1 MNKNQT
7 FICNGDSWVFGSE
20 IIDPTQQKNLANGE
34 HVTTIDYLP
43 DNDAY
48 RCPRIFSSYLAE
60 IADATSINISWPADD
75 NTTILYR
82 TMDYVTNTYL
92 SQGKSTENLMIIIG
106 WSSPERNSFWY
117 DDGQLSILFRLWP
130 NVQHFDSDLQKKFW
144 DIYTRCMWN
153 SQEYIRRYVHTII
166 NFQNWCVA
174 NNLKWLCFNSFQQ
187 VRDLNINEWQ
197 DLNVR
202 NEIEALTNKLGSYHY
217 HSSDEGNVRNNA
229 PYNLMPLWDQVDN
242 VRFYKKDQENNTF
255 KSFITEH
262 NKTNTFNG
270 WHPSPESH
278 KIWAQ
283 ELWSYI
289 KENKLD

>member
-1 MNKNQT
+1 MNKT

-20 IIDPTQQKNLANGE
+20 ILDPSQEKTLANGK
-34 HVTTIDYLP
+34 HVTAIDYLP
-43 DNDAY
+43 ENDSY

-82 TMDYVTNTYL
+82 TMDFVTNNYI
-92 SQGKSTENLMIIIG
+92 SQGKSTENLMIIVG

-117 DDGQLSILFRLWP
+117 DDGQLSMLFRLWP
-130 NVQHFDSDLQKKFW
+130 NVKHFDSVLQRQFW
-144 DIYTRCMWN
+144 QIYTRCIWN
-153 SQEYIRRYVHTII
+153 PQEYIRRYVHTII
-166 NFQNWCVA
+166 NFQNWCIA

-187 VRDLNINEWQ
+187 VKHLNIDEWV

-202 NEIEALTNKLGSYHY
+202 AEIEALTNRLGGYQYHV
-217 HSSDEGNVRNNA
+217 SNDSNVRKNA
-229 PYNLMPLWDQVDN
+229 THDLLSLWDQVDSI
-242 VRFYKKDQENNTF
+242 RFYKKDQVNNTF
-255 KSFITEH
+255 KSFITQH
-262 NKTNTFNG
+262 NATNTFNG

-278 KIWAQ
+278 EIWAH

-289 KENKLD
+289 RENNLD

>member
-1 MNKNQT
+1 MKKT

-20 IIDPTQQKNLANGE
+20 ILEPNLSGTLKNGQ
-34 HVTTIDYLP
+34 HVTAIDYMP

-75 NTTILYR
+75 NTTILHR
-82 TMDYVTNTYL
+82 TIDYVTNHYL
-92 SQGKSTENLMIIIG
+92 SQGKSTEDLMIIIG

-117 DDGQLSILFRLWP
+117 DDGKLSMLFRLWP
-130 NVQHFDSDLQKKFW
+130 NVQHFDSALQKKFW
-144 DIYTRCMWN
+144 DIYTRCIWN
-153 SQEYIRRYVHTII
+153 PQEYMRRYVHTII
-166 NFQNWCVA
+166 NFQNWCIA

-187 VRDLNINEWQ
+187 VRNLNIDEWE

-202 NEIEALTNKLGSYHY
+202 TELESLSNRLGGYQYHF
-217 HSSDEGNVRNNA
+217 SDNSNVRQNA
-229 PYNLMPLWDQVDN
+229 SYDLIPLWDQVDN

-289 KENKLD
+289 KEHNLD

>member
-1 MNKNQT
+1 MKKNQT

-20 IIDPTQQKNLANGE
+20 IIDPTQKKTLANGK

-82 TMDYVTNTYL
+82 TKDYVTNNYL

-117 DDGQLSILFRLWP
+117 DDGQLSMLFRLWP
-130 NVQHFDSDLQKKFW
+130 NVQHFNSDLQKKFW

-153 SQEYIRRYVHTII
+153 SQEYMRRYVHTII
-166 NFQNWCVA
+166 NFQNWCIA

-187 VRDLNINEWQ
+187 VRGLNINEWQ

-202 NEIEALTNKLGSYHY
+202 NEIEALTNKLGGYHY
-217 HSSDEGNVRNNA
+217 FSSDEGNVRNNA
-229 PYNLMPLWDQVDN
+229 PYNLMPLWDQVDKI
-242 VRFYKKDQENNTF
+242 RFYKKDQENNTF

-278 KIWAQ
+278 KIWAH

>member
-1 MNKNQT
+1 MNKT

-20 IIDPTQQKNLANGE
+20 ILEPNLNGTLKNGQ
-34 HVTTIDYLP
+34 HVTTIDYMP

-82 TMDYVTNTYL
+82 TMDFVTNKYL
-92 SQGKSTENLMIIIG
+92 KENKSTENLMIIVG

-117 DDGQLSILFRLWP
+117 DDGKLSMLFRLWP
-130 NVQHFDSDLQKKFW
+130 NVKHFDSVLQKQFW
-144 DIYTRCMWN
+144 DIYTRCIWN

-166 NFQNWCVA
+166 NFQNWCIA
-174 NNLKWLCFNSFQQ
+174 NKLKWLCFNSFQQ
-187 VRDLNINEWQ
+187 VKNLNIDEWE
-197 DLNVR
+197 DLNVKT
-202 NEIEALTNKLGSYHY
+202 EIEALTHRLGGYEYHV
-217 HSSDEGNVRNNA
+217 SDNSNVRQREI
-229 PYNLMPLWDQVDN
+229 YDLTTLWDQVDS

-289 KENKLD
+289 KENNLD

>member
-1 MNKNQT
+1 MSKT

-20 IIDPTQQKNLANGE
+20 ILEPNLNGTLKNGQ
-34 HVTTIDYLP
+34 HVTAIDYMP

-82 TMDYVTNTYL
+82 TMDFVTNKYL
-92 SQGKSTENLMIIIG
+92 KENKSTENLMIIIG

-117 DDGQLSILFRLWP
+117 DDGKLSMLFRLWP

-144 DIYTRCMWN
+144 DIYTRCIWN
-153 SQEYIRRYVHTII
+153 PQEYMRRYVHTII
-166 NFQNWCVA
+166 NFQNWCIA

-187 VRDLNINEWQ
+187 VRNLNIDEWE

-202 NEIEALTNKLGSYHY
+202 TEIEALTHRLGGYEYHV
-217 HSSDEGNVRNNA
+217 SNNSNVRQREH
-229 PYNLMPLWDQVDN
+229 YDLTTLWDQVDS

-289 KENKLD
+289 KENNLD

>member
-1 MNKNQT
+1 MNKT

-20 IIDPTQQKNLANGE
+20 ILDPNLSSTLKKGQ
-34 HVTTIDYLP
+34 HVTAIDFLP
-43 DNDAY
+43 HNDTY

-75 NTTILYR
+75 NTTILRR
-82 TMDYVTNTYL
+82 TMDYVTNNYL
-92 SQGKSTENLMIIIG
+92 SQGKSTEDLMIIVG

-117 DDGQLSILFRLWP
+117 DDGNLSILFRLWP
-130 NVQHFDSDLQKKFW
+130 NVKHFDSDLQKQFW
-144 DIYTRCMWN
+144 DIYTRCIWN
-153 SQEYIRRYVHTII
+153 PQEYMSRYVHTII
-166 NFQNWCVA
+166 NFQNWCIA

-187 VRDLNINEWQ
+187 VKNLDINEWQ

-202 NEIEALTNKLGSYHY
+202 NEIEALTHRLGGYHY
-217 HSSDEGNVRNNA
+217 HDNSNVRKNTS
-229 PYNLMPLWDQVDN
+229 YDLMPLWDQVDK

-262 NKTNTFNG
+262 NKTNAFNG

-278 KIWAQ
+278 QIWAQ

-289 KENKLD
+289 KENNLD

>member
-20 IIDPTQQKNLANGE
+20 IIDPTQQKNLANGK

-48 RCPRIFSSYLAE
+48 RCPRIFSSYMAE

-202 NEIEALTNKLGSYHY
+202 NEIEALTNKLGGYQY

>member
-1 MNKNQT
+1 MNKT

-20 IIDPTQQKNLANGE
+20 ILDPDQQKTLKNGQ
-34 HVTTIDYLP
+34 HVTAIDYLP
-43 DNDAY
+43 NNDAY

-82 TMDYVTNTYL
+82 TMDYVTNNYL
-92 SQGKSTENLMIIIG
+92 REGKSTENLMIIIG

-117 DDGQLSILFRLWP
+117 DDGKLSRLFRLWP
-130 NVQHFDSDLQKKFW
+130 NVQNFDSALQKQFW
-144 DIYTRCMWN
+144 DIYTRCIWN
-153 SQEYIRRYVHTII
+153 PQEYMRRYVHTII
-166 NFQNWCVA
+166 NFQNWCIA

-187 VRDLNINEWQ
+187 VRNLNIDEWE
-197 DLNVR
+197 DLNVKT
-202 NEIEALTNKLGSYHY
+202 EIEALSNRLGGYQYHI
-217 HSSDEGNVRNNA
+217 SDNSNVRQNA
-229 PYNLMPLWDQVDN
+229 LYNLMSLWDQVDN
-242 VRFYKKDQENNTF
+242 VRFYKKDQENSTF
-255 KSFITEH
+255 KSFIIEH

-278 KIWAQ
+278 QIWAQ

-289 KENKLD
+289 KEHNLD

>member
-20 IIDPTQQKNLANGE
+20 IIDPTQQKNLANGK

-48 RCPRIFSSYLAE
+48 RCPRIFSSYMAE

>member
-20 IIDPTQQKNLANGE
+20 IIDPIQQKTLAKGK
-34 HVTTIDYLP
+34 HVTTIDYLS

-60 IADATSINISWPADD
+60 IANATSINISWPADD

-82 TMDYVTNTYL
+82 TMDYVTNNYL
-92 SQGKSTENLMIIIG
+92 SQGKSTSNLMIIIG

-117 DDGQLSILFRLWP
+117 DDGQLSMLFRLWP
-130 NVQHFDSDLQKKFW
+130 NVQHFESDLQKKFW

-153 SQEYIRRYVHTII
+153 SQEYMRRYVHTII
-166 NFQNWCVA
+166 NLQNWCVA

-187 VRDLNINEWQ
+187 VQNLNINEWQ

-202 NEIEALTNKLGSYHY
+202 NEIEALTNRLGGYHY
-217 HSSDEGNVRNNA
+217 HSSDDGNVRNHE

-278 KIWAQ
+278 KIWAH

>member
-20 IIDPTQQKNLANGE
+20 ILDPKLSSTLEKGQ
-34 HVTTIDYLP
+34 HVTAIDYLP
-43 DNDAY
+43 ANDAY

-75 NTTILYR
+75 NTSILYR
-82 TMDYVTNTYL
+82 TMDFVTNNYIN
-92 SQGKSTENLMIIIG
+92 QGLSTENLMIIIG

-117 DDGQLSILFRLWP
+117 DDGNLSMLFRLWP
-130 NVQHFDSDLQKKFW
+130 NVPHFDSVLQRKFW
-144 DIYTRCMWN
+144 EIYTRCMWN
-153 SQEYIRRYVHTII
+153 SQEYMRRYVHTII
-166 NFQNWCVA
+166 TFQNWCIA

-187 VRDLNINEWQ
+187 IKNSNIDEWV

-202 NEIEALTNKLGSYHY
+202 DEIEALTNRLGGYQY
-217 HSSDEGNVRNNA
+217 HSSDDSVVRKNA
-229 PYNLMPLWDQVDN
+229 SYNLMSLWDQVDS
-242 VRFYKKDQENNTF
+242 VRFYKKDQVNNTF

-262 NKTNTFNG
+262 NPTNPFNG

-278 KIWAQ
+278 QIWAQ

-289 KENKLD
+289 KENNLD

>member
-1 MNKNQT
+1 MNKT

-20 IIDPTQQKNLANGE
+20 ILEPNLNGTLKNGQ
-34 HVTTIDYLP
+34 HVTTIDYMP

-82 TMDYVTNTYL
+82 TMDFVTNKYL
-92 SQGKSTENLMIIIG
+92 KENKSTENLMIIIG

-117 DDGQLSILFRLWP
+117 DDGKLSMLFRLWP
-130 NVQHFDSDLQKKFW
+130 NVKHFDSVLQKQFW
-144 DIYTRCMWN
+144 DIYTRCIWN

-166 NFQNWCVA
+166 NFQNWCIA
-174 NNLKWLCFNSFQQ
+174 NKLKWLCFNSFQQ
-187 VRDLNINEWQ
+187 VKNLNIDEWE
-197 DLNVR
+197 DLNVKT
-202 NEIEALTNKLGSYHY
+202 EIEALTHRLGGYEYHV
-217 HSSDEGNVRNNA
+217 SDNSNVRQREI
-229 PYNLMPLWDQVDN
+229 YDLTTLWDQVDS

-289 KENKLD
+289 KENNLD

>member
-20 IIDPTQQKNLANGE
+20 ILDPNLSSTLKNGQ
-34 HVTTIDYLP
+34 HVTEIDFMP

-82 TMDYVTNTYL
+82 TMDYVTNNYL
-92 SQGKSTENLMIIIG
+92 SQGKSTENLMIIVG

-117 DDGQLSILFRLWP
+117 DDGNLSMLFRLWP

-144 DIYTRCMWN
+144 DIYTRCIWN
-153 SQEYIRRYVHTII
+153 SQEYMRRYVHTII
-166 NFQNWCVA
+166 NFQNWCIA

-187 VRDLNINEWQ
+187 VKNLNIDEWV

-202 NEIEALTNKLGSYHY
+202 DEIGALTNRLGGYQY
-217 HSSDEGNVRNNA
+217 HSSDDSVVRKNA
-229 PYNLMPLWDQVDN
+229 SYDLMALWDQVDS
-242 VRFYKKDQENNTF
+242 VRFYKKDQANNTF
-255 KSFITEH
+255 KSFITQH
-262 NKTNTFNG
+262 NTTNPFNG

-278 KIWAQ
+278 QIWAQ

-289 KENKLD
+289 KENNLD

>member
-20 IIDPTQQKNLANGE
+20 IIDPTQQKNLANGK